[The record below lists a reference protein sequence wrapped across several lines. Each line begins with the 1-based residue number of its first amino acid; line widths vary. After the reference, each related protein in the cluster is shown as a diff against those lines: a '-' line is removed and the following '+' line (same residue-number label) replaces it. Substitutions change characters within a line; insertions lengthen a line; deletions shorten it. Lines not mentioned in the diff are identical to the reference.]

1 MRSALIGLALMTML
15 FSPWLPAARAC
26 PDAIESP
33 PDTVSAPD
41 TTTSPIRAVSLDL
54 ADLAQSPDDLS
65 RLAQRMRDAGVNMV
79 GLSAGRLDWTGFR
92 WSGREERWS
101 AGVRER
107 ERDLLADATQRFGDW
122 AHVSAIVDVFAPRY
136 LQKRPSL
143 RALDAAARPIP
154 YQASTHALINGPFG
168 DELIAMIDY
177 IARHYEVD
185 SMTLTELF
193 YYQEGYGAD
202 DLALYREHS
211 GRRDWP
217 RTARGAINIDHPTI
231 GAWRSA
237 MLARFVERAARVA
250 HRHEK
255 QLFVDVRIDREAPQ
269 NEGRRS
275 GHDYALLLQ
284 HADRLVLWNY
294 FGLNGTSPEY
304 TRDIAQYVQRYGANR
319 VIISYGLW
327 ANRGAVVSAA
337 DLQRAMDAGQEGHLP
352 HAWITPVQL
361 MTDDHWQAI
370 MSVWR
375 NVIQSR
381 SSSHST

>member
-1 MRSALIGLALMTML
+1 MRSALLGLVLMMLL
-15 FSPWLPAARAC
+15 FSPWAPAARAC
-26 PDAIESP
+26 PDAIEP
-33 PDTVSAPD
+33 LPDTVSAPD
-41 TTTSPIRAVSLDL
+41 TTTSPVRAISLDL
-54 ADLAQSPDDLS
+54 SDLARSPDYLD
-65 RLAQRMRDAGVNMV
+65 RLEQRMQDAGVNMV

-107 ERDLLADATQRFGDW
+107 ERDLLADATQRFGRW

-136 LQKRPSL
+136 LQARPSQ

-154 YQASTHALINGPFG
+154 YQASTHALVNGPFG
-168 DELIAMIDY
+168 NELIAMIDY

-185 SMTLTELF
+185 SITLTELF

-202 DLALYREHS
+202 DLALYREYS

-217 RTARGAINIDHPTI
+217 RTARGSINIDHPTI
-231 GAWRSA
+231 SAWRSA
-237 MLARFVERAARVA
+237 MLAQFVERAAHVA
-250 HRHEK
+250 HRHGK

-319 VIISYGLW
+319 IIISYGLW
-327 ANRGAVVSAA
+327 ADRGAVVSAA
-337 DLQRAMDAGQEGHLP
+337 DLQRAIDAGQEGNLP
-352 HAWITPVQL
+352 HAWITPVRL
-361 MTDDHWQAI
+361 MNDDHWQAI
-370 MSVWR
+370 TSAWR
-375 NVIQSR
+375 NVARSQSG
-381 SSSHST
+381 SHNT